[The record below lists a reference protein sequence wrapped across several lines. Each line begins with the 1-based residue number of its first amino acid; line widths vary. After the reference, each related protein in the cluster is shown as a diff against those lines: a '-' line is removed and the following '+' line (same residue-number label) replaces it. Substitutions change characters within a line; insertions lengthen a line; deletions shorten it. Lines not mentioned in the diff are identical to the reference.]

1 MKFEVNHVKVSYA
14 KNRSLSDLNVSIV
27 DGITI
32 IIGHNG
38 VGKSSLISVIEGLA
52 KIEGKDEVKV
62 GGHLPYYNPDL
73 AFRDVSFL
81 PERPLPIGGFTVM
94 DWIEFYSGLRKINFE
109 RLKMIMEELGVY
121 GLKRARTKYLSMGET
136 QLISMSICL
145 STECKF
151 FVLDEPNSNIDL
163 ENRNILANIIQR
175 LRHEN
180 DLSFIIVSHILDDLL
195 PIAENIVIFRPE
207 KIIGPIPIKTGIG
220 ENLFS
225 IKLREIDQIVKKIEG
240 KLVYKI
246 IRNNILIRDED
257 FKNFISSINADQ
269 VASIMSI
276 IPVPRVM
283 EDEFSYVQKP

>member
-1 MKFEVNHVKVSYA
+1 MKFEVNHVRVSYA
-14 KNRSLSDLNVSIV
+14 KTRTLSDLNVSIT

-32 IIGHNG
+32 ISGHNG
-38 VGKSSLISVIEGLA
+38 VGKSSLISVLEGLA
-52 KIEGKDEVKV
+52 KIEGKEGVKV
-62 GGHLPYYNPDL
+62 GEYLPYYNPDL
-73 AFRDVSFL
+73 AFRDVAFL
-81 PERPLPIGGFTVM
+81 PERPIPIGGLTVM

-109 RLKMIMEELGVY
+109 RLKMIMEEFGVY

-163 ENRNILANIIQR
+163 ENRNILANIIQK
-175 LRHEN
+175 LRNEN
-180 DLSFIIVSHILDDLL
+180 DLSFIIISHILDDLL

-225 IKLREIDQIVKKIEG
+225 IKLREIDQIVNKIEG
-240 KLVYKI
+240 KLMYKI
-246 IRNNILIRDED
+246 DRNNILIRDED
-257 FKNFISSINADQ
+257 FKNFISLINADQ

-276 IPVPRVM
+276 ISIPRFM
-283 EDEFSYVQKP
+283 GDEF